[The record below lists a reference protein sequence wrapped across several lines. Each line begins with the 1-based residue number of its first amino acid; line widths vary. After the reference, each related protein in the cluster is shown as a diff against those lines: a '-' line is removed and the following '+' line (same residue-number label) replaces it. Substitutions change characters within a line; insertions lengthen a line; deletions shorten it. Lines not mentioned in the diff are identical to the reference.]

1 MSSKHLR
8 EVAFQLSEAT
18 GQMHRVGLAAMTE
31 QSRSFKGVSA
41 FSPGANRAHCI
52 NIAPV
57 ALYENISEGL
67 HVLPAGPSLFL
78 QIVQVL
84 TGLSLFSMFCGWM

>member
-8 EVAFQLSEAT
+8 DVACRLSEAK
-18 GQMHRVGLAAMTE
+18 GLPHPVGLAAMTE
-31 QSRSFKGVSA
+31 QSRKFKGVSA
-41 FSPGANRAHCI
+41 FSPGANPARCI
-52 NIAPV
+52 SIAPV
-57 ALYENISEGL
+57 ALYENISEGF